1 MIFVYSLISF
11 PPFQL
16 AVFFTPAGKQPM
28 RALSHILHPTLP
40 LATTPYNAG
49 NVIFDLHSHTTA
61 SDGSLD
67 PDELLVH
74 AAECGVDA
82 LAITDHDT
90 LAAFDR
96 VDTSVA
102 RTRLVPGIEFSTAWR
117 GYSVHIVGLDVD
129 PACAA
134 LQRGV
139 ERQQRSRDERARLIA
154 RRLRSKGL
162 PEVLGPVLEI
172 ASGKPVGR
180 PHFASHL
187 VRAGIAKDT
196 RTAFRKYLGPGKPGD
211 VRHTWAS
218 LPEVVRWIVQA
229 GGTAVLAHPAKY
241 RLTRTRLRALAAEFR
256 DTGGGAVEVVCGQQ
270 SPNTTTHLAGLARD
284 MDLAA
289 SCGSDFHHGSNRW
302 SRPGGFPPLPEDL
315 RPVWTAWPTF
325 SK

>member
-1 MIFVYSLISF
+1 MIFVYSLISL
-11 PPFQL
+11 PPFWP
-16 AVFFTPAGKQPM
+16 AVLVVPAGEQPV
-28 RALSHILHPTLP
+28 RALSHIRRPALP
-40 LATTPYNAG
+40 PPATPYNAR

-102 RTRLVPGIEFSTAWR
+102 RTRLVPGIELSTAWH
-117 GYSVHIVGLDVD
+117 GYGVHIVGLDVD

-154 RRLRSKGL
+154 RRLRSTGL
-162 PEVLGPVLEI
+162 PDVLGPVLDI
-172 ASGKPVGR
+172 ANGEPVGR
-180 PHFASHL
+180 PHFAAHL
-187 VRAGIAKDT
+187 VQAGIAKDT

-211 VRHTWAS
+211 VRSTWAA
-218 LPEVVRWIVQA
+218 LPEVVHWIVQA

-241 RLTRTRLRALAAEFR
+241 RLTRTRLRKLAAEFR
-256 DTGGGAVEVVCGQQ
+256 DAGGTAVEVVCGPQ
-270 SPNTTTHLAGLARD
+270 SPNTTAHLARLARD
-284 MDLAA
+284 MGLDA
-289 SCGSDFHHGSNRW
+289 SCGSDFHHGGNRW
-302 SRPGGFPPLPEDL
+302 SRPGGFPPLPDDL
-315 RPVWTAWPTF
+315 RPVWTAWPTY